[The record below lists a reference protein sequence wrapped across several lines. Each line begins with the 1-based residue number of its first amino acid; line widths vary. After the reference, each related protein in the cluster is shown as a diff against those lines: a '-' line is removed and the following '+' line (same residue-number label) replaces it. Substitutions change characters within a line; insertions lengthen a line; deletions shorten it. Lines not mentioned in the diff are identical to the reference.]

1 MICFHRFCEL
11 AFLEEAVSW
20 WQRETEIVYFV
31 NVIDAKLQKAAAI
44 LLAGGRPDKTR
55 AGQIRAKT
63 TAAAKAETFSWQAVG
78 APAPHSYCSRA
89 QELVCTA
96 LTWHDS
102 GPGLYITQPV
112 LHGIANRQKAGA
124 QFNLQK
130 LWPASREG
138 DKSRTPLTTLA
149 LWRDIS
155 NLPWISLPRSSPNN
169 LQPCKQLS
177 TAAAAVVCWRT
188 ANSCDLRPFC
198 SNGAIKC
205 DISEIQIQNVAVM
218 SSHGRPARHPEQNT

>member
-1 MICFHRFCEL
+1 MQSCKKRPLYYWLGAAHTRL
-11 AFLEEAVSW
+11 GP
-20 WQRETEIVYFV
+20 
-31 NVIDAKLQKAAAI
+31 AKSARKQLQQQK
-44 LLAGGRPDKTR
+44 LFF
-55 AGQIRAKT
+55 
-63 TAAAKAETFSWQAVG
+63 ETFSRQAVR

-177 TAAAAVVCWRT
+177 TAAAAAAVVCWRT

>member
-1 MICFHRFCEL
+1 MQSCKKRPL
-11 AFLEEAVSW
+11 YYWLGAAQTRLGP
-20 WQRETEIVYFV
+20 
-31 NVIDAKLQKAAAI
+31 AKSARKQLQQQK
-44 LLAGGRPDKTR
+44 LFF
-55 AGQIRAKT
+55 
-63 TAAAKAETFSWQAVG
+63 ETFSWQAVR

-138 DKSRTPLTTLA
+138 DKSRTPSHNVGSLA
-149 LWRDIS
+149 RY
-155 NLPWISLPRSSPNN
+155 
-169 LQPCKQLS
+169 LQPALDFTASELS
-177 TAAAAVVCWRT
+177 EQSAA
-188 ANSCDLRPFC
+188 L
-198 SNGAIKC
+198 
-205 DISEIQIQNVAVM
+205 
-218 SSHGRPARHPEQNT
+218 

>member
-1 MICFHRFCEL
+1 MQSCKKRPLYYWLGAAHTRL
-11 AFLEEAVSW
+11 GP
-20 WQRETEIVYFV
+20 
-31 NVIDAKLQKAAAI
+31 AKSARKQLQQQK
-44 LLAGGRPDKTR
+44 LFF
-55 AGQIRAKT
+55 
-63 TAAAKAETFSWQAVG
+63 ETFSWQAVR

-138 DKSRTPLTTLA
+138 DKSRTPSQRWLSGEISPTCLGFHCLGA
-149 LWRDIS
+149 LRTIC
-155 NLPWISLPRSSPNN
+155 SLVNSS
-169 LQPCKQLS
+169 LQQQQQPYAGAPQ
-177 TAAAAVVCWRT
+177 TAAICALFAPTVLSSVTLVRYR
-188 ANSCDLRPFC
+188 SR
-198 SNGAIKC
+198 
-205 DISEIQIQNVAVM
+205 NVAVM
-218 SSHGRPARHPEQNT
+218 SSHGRPARDPLTKHLNCFLTPKLCTS

>member
-1 MICFHRFCEL
+1 MQSCKKRPL
-11 AFLEEAVSW
+11 YYWLGAAQTRLGP
-20 WQRETEIVYFV
+20 
-31 NVIDAKLQKAAAI
+31 AKSARKQLQQQK
-44 LLAGGRPDKTR
+44 LFF
-55 AGQIRAKT
+55 
-63 TAAAKAETFSWQAVG
+63 ETFSRQAVR

-205 DISEIQIQNVAVM
+205 DISEIQIQKCSCNVFPWSPCPPSRAKHLNCFLTTKLCT
-218 SSHGRPARHPEQNT
+218 S